1 MIWVDGKYFMDL
13 RDTDFKEVSCVC
25 HSYMKEFLIMCFDK
39 IVEKGRLEAI
49 DFYNK
54 EQAAKKEGVSN
65 MDALDGALVLDEKE
79 TVRSACVSTRVA

>member
-1 MIWVDGKYFMDL
+1 
-13 RDTDFKEVSCVC
+13 
-25 HSYMKEFLIMCFDK
+25 MCFDK

-54 EQAAKKEGVSN
+54 EQAVKKERVSN

-79 TVRSACVSTRVA
+79 TVESA